1 MSPLVFNLVIDHV
14 FRLVYGKARPRGA
27 SYGDDIVLTAATEA
41 NARAE
46 FARFKKV
53 AEGLGFKNVRAL
65 EGTDLKRSRIYNTKV
80 TPVPLIKTFL
90 VSPTA
95 IRLTG
100 EHDAKVRRVARRA
113 GSLSALRRACTYRTV
128 SKSYLTEV
136 LGLPSK
142 TSRHLGPSGFEQVGE
157 PVDTGP
163 RDLGLP
169 VGDEEDFVS
178 SSSLGENEFVS
189 SSSDRENE
197 AVSLSPSRGVVPV
210 DGSDGRGA
218 EGPPLPEYTNGLP
231 TTADLGLS
239 HLYYT
244 ATTPSSGTGIETKR
258 KGSRGTAPARRHRN
272 GCPSGGGTGPCTA
285 SRRPAHSACTSRASP
300 FVCAKVTGLHPGY
313 VGFRLFTMGGHLS
326 RVFRLHDG
334 RYSVALFDLDAEE
347 TVAVSRKTEAR
358 AVPEAKKLANLRTPA
373 GAGTPRDYA
382 GLAETR
388 KRVRPRSTR
397 GRTRR
402 RRALAPPQLRDPD
415 LSRGPP
421 RRGLDRRPGDSPDRR
436 HPGGSLG
443 YASSESRSRT
453 GKRTGRPPRSR
464 LPESRCRGQIEMDE
478 AVGRF
483 DPRPDPGDLR
493 PDGCP
498 RPNREEPPR
507 GDPRVELSPGSPLR
521 PEPPRG
527 HP

>member
-239 HLYYT
+239 LIST
-244 ATTPSSGTGIETKR
+244 IRPRPRPPGRGSKPSGRVRGVRPQPDGTVTG
-258 KGSRGTAPARRHRN
+258 APAEEGQDHAPRV
-272 GCPSGGGTGPCTA
+272 GDPPTV
-285 SRRPAHSACTSRASP
+285 PA
-300 FVCAKVTGLHPGY
+300 
-313 VGFRLFTMGGHLS
+313 
-326 RVFRLHDG
+326 
-334 RYSVALFDLDAEE
+334 
-347 TVAVSRKTEAR
+347 
-358 AVPEAKKLANLRTPA
+358 
-373 GAGTPRDYA
+373 
-382 GLAETR
+382 
-388 KRVRPRSTR
+388 
-397 GRTRR
+397 
-402 RRALAPPQLRDPD
+402 
-415 LSRGPP
+415 
-421 RRGLDRRPGDSPDRR
+421 RPGRPLSYARR
-436 HPGGSLG
+436 
-443 YASSESRSRT
+443 
-453 GKRTGRPPRSR
+453 
-464 LPESRCRGQIEMDE
+464 
-478 AVGRF
+478 
-483 DPRPDPGDLR
+483 
-493 PDGCP
+493 
-498 RPNREEPPR
+498 
-507 GDPRVELSPGSPLR
+507 
-521 PEPPRG
+521 
-527 HP
+527 